1 MKIDQ
6 RYWNGIPGTETE
18 PENSD
23 ASFDADLV
31 LTFGARNLLED
42 KRTITFLQSYYSDAD
57 HIFCST
63 SGEIFDHHVFDETVS
78 SVAISFSHTPF
89 KIARTKVTHTSHS
102 YQAGV
107 DLASKLHND
116 DLRHVLIF
124 SDGHTVNGSKL
135 VNAFNTQLS
144 GDVRVSGGLAGDA
157 DRFEKT
163 VVGYNAVPTSG
174 EIVAIGFY
182 GDHIQIE
189 SDSFGGWDV
198 FGPER
203 LVTKSEGN
211 ILYELDGKS
220 ALDLYKLYLGEKAE
234 GLPASAL
241 LFPLSI
247 KIPGQ
252 SKPVVRTILNIDEA
266 SKSMT
271 FAGDL
276 PEGSKARLMKAN
288 FERLIEGAG
297 RAARKSSL
305 DDSGSEPDLAL
316 LISCVG
322 RKLILG
328 KRIEE
333 EVERV
338 IEQLPG
344 NPVVAGFYSYGEIAP
359 FNNEVGCEFHN
370 QSMTVTLFRET

>member
-1 MKIDQ
+1 MKIEQ
-6 RYWNGIPGTETE
+6 QYWDGIPESDTKKSPE
-18 PENSD
+18 P
-23 ASFDADLV
+23 FDADLV

-42 KRTITFLQSYYSDAD
+42 ERSPAFLQSYYPGAH

-63 SGEIFDHHVFDETVS
+63 SGEIFDNHVFDDS
-78 SVAISFSHTPF
+78 ICSVAMSFDHTPI
-89 KIARTKVTHTSHS
+89 KIAQTNVDDPANS

-107 DLASKLHND
+107 KLANELNSS

-124 SDGHTVNGSKL
+124 SDGQTVNGS
-135 VNAFNTQLS
+135 QLTRALNKHLG
-144 GDVRVSGGLAGDA
+144 GDIRVSGGLAGDA

-163 VVGYNAVPTSG
+163 VVGYNQLPESG
-174 EIVAIGFY
+174 VIVAVGFY
-182 GDHIQIE
+182 GDHIRIE
-189 SDSFGGWDV
+189 SDSYGGWDV

-203 LVTKSEGN
+203 MVTKSKEN

-220 ALDLYKLYLGEKAE
+220 ALDLYKLYLGDAAE

-252 SKPVVRTILNIDEA
+252 SEPIVRTILNIDEE
-266 SKSMT
+266 SKSMI

-297 RAARKSSL
+297 RAAHSSTFHA
-305 DDSGSEPDLAL
+305 SGLQADLAL

-344 NPVVAGFYSYGEIAP
+344 KPVVAGFYSYGEIAP

-370 QSMTVTLFRET
+370 QSMTVTLFTEL